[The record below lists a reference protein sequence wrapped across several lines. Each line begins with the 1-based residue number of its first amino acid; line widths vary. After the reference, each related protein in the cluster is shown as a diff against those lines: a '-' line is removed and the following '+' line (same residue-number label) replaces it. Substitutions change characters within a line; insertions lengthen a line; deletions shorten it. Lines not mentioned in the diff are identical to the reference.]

1 MNQEKKYD
9 VELIIKKCDTLES
22 IKDLVNYIKQIKIFK
37 GKRLSFLFP
46 LYDILKKEFIIKT
59 LEKALNNANNENKDP
74 GDIFISLVKNSD
86 LLNKELL
93 DKIFY
98 RNNKFKERNK
108 IRKMNRK
115 LNKQLIKSF
124 EMLNIDDK
132 NDKNKVEDYD
142 I

>member
-86 LLNKELL
+86 LLT
-93 DKIFY
+93 IFY
-98 RNNKFKERNK
+98 RNNKFKEGNK
-108 IRKMNRK
+108 IRKMNRR

-124 EMLNIDDK
+124 EMLNIGDK
-132 NDKNKVEDYD
+132 DDKNKVEV
-142 I
+142 

>member
-1 MNQEKKYD
+1 MNKEKKYD
-9 VELIIKKCDTLES
+9 VELVIKKCDTLES

-93 DKIFY
+93 DIIFY

-124 EMLNIDDK
+124 EMLNIGDK
-132 NDKNKVEDYD
+132 NDKNKVEV
-142 I
+142 

>member
-124 EMLNIDDK
+124 EMLNIGDK
-132 NDKNKVEDYD
+132 DDKNKVEV
-142 I
+142 